1 MAEPDDQERVST
13 SRARADRA
21 DVAFHPPVML
31 GLMLVLGF
39 GLRALWPLPFV
50 APGAAWIIGPVVVVI
65 AIGVFIW
72 AAATM
77 HRGGATIP
85 TGRPTDVIVSTGPY
99 RFSRNPIYAAMVALL
114 VGLAVAVNTL
124 WFLALAVL
132 AATLLQW
139 GVISREEAYLERKFG
154 SAYRSYRAR
163 VRRWL

>member
-1 MAEPDDQERVST
+1 MAEPDDHDRLST

-21 DVAFHPPVML
+21 DVVFHPPVML
-31 GLMLVLGF
+31 AIMLVLGF

-50 APGAAWIIGPVVVVI
+50 APAAARAIGPAVVVV
-65 AIGVFIW
+65 AFGVFIW
-72 AAATM
+72 AAVTM
-77 HRGGATIP
+77 RRGGAAIP
-85 TGRPTDVIVSTGPY
+85 TSRPTDVIVSTGPY

-114 VGLAVAVNTL
+114 VGLAVAANTL